1 MYWHRA
7 LRHLNWR
14 IILNLLGYVMI
25 AAGALMI
32 LPLIV
37 SLLYQEQAWQA
48 FLWSILICVIIS
60 IPLMRISTKKTS
72 YFAKDGLIAVGLS
85 WLLVS
90 AVGALPFYLSNEI
103 PSYVDA
109 LFETVSGF
117 TTTGSSILTDVEAL
131 SNGLLFWRS
140 FTHWIGGMGVL
151 VFVLALLPKS
161 NERTMHI
168 MRAEVPGP
176 TIGKLVP
183 RLKKSAMILY
193 LLYMLLTVIEIL
205 LLLLGKMPLFD
216 ALVNTFGTAG
226 TGGFAIKNLSI
237 GFYNNAYYEAVITIF
252 MLLFGVN
259 FNLYYFLMIRDY
271 RQAFHDEELRA
282 YFGIVA
288 ASVICIII
296 NIYPIYNSLA
306 ECFRYSS
313 FQVASIITTT
323 GYSSADFNLWPTL
336 SKTILLLLM
345 VVGASAGST
354 GGGVKVSRMLIIV
367 KRIKLDIQRLIHP
380 QKVNAITLNGRIVQE
395 ETVNQIMSFF
405 CCYILIM
412 AACFLIVSLNNFDI
426 ETTISSVFACLSN
439 IGPGLGL
446 CGPMGNFSMF
456 SDLSK
461 LFLTAAMLIGRL
473 EIFPIIIFLSPLFHM
488 PTLRRGSREESV

>member
-14 IILNLLGYVMI
+14 VIANLLGYVLL
-25 AAGALMI
+25 AAGCLMI

-37 SLLYQEQAWQA
+37 SLIYKEDVWQS
-48 FLWSILICVIIS
+48 FLWSIVICFAVS
-60 IPLMRISTKKTS
+60 IPLMRVSTKMSS

-90 AVGALPFYLSNEI
+90 LFGALPFYFSGEI
-103 PSYVDA
+103 PSYIDA

-131 SNGLLFWRS
+131 SYGLLFWRS

-193 LLYMLLTVIEIL
+193 MLYMLLTVIEIV

-237 GFYNNAYYEAVITIF
+237 GAYDNAYYEGIITIF

-271 RQAFHDEELRA
+271 RQAFKDEEMHV

-288 ASVICIII
+288 AAIACIMI
-296 NIYPIYNSLA
+296 NIYPIYESIADCL
-306 ECFRYSS
+306 RYSS

-367 KRIKLDIQRLIHP
+367 KKVKLDIQRLIHP
-380 QKVNAITLNGRIVQE
+380 QKVNAITLNGRVVQE

-412 AACFLIVSLNNFDI
+412 ASCFLIVSLDNFDI
-426 ETTISSVFACLSN
+426 ETTLTSVFACLSN

-446 CGPMGNFSMF
+446 CGPMGNFAMF

-461 LFLTAAMLIGRL
+461 LILTAAMLIGRL
-473 EIFPIIIFLSPLFHM
+473 EIYPIIIFLSPLFHL
-488 PTLRRGSREESV
+488 PKLRKGQRE